1 MAAAARLSPRLI
13 LLVGVLVARPCM
25 AGSFVLFESGQ
36 VRPLALSPAGTR
48 LCAVNTPDNR
58 LEVFDVDGAGL
69 THTASVPVGLEPVAV
84 AAHSEDEVWVVNHLS
99 DSVSVVDV
107 SASPPRVVRTLLVGD
122 EPRDIVFAGPG
133 QSLAFITTAHRGQN
147 SAIPLADLT
156 TPGIGRA
163 DVWVF
168 DVSDPG
174 ATLGG
179 TPRPVSTLFG
189 DTPRAL
195 AASPD
200 GNTVYAAVFHSG
212 NQTTSLSEGVVC
224 NGGPSAGPCT
234 LGGVTYPGGLPPPT
248 RGADGV
254 LGPETGLVV
263 KFDSATGHWEDRLGR
278 SWDDAVRFF
287 LPDDDVF
294 QIDASVSPPVPKS
307 SSPHAGQ
314 PFAHVGTIL
323 FNMLVNPA
331 SGRVYVTN
339 TESHNEV
346 RFEGQRPP
354 CAPLT
359 PGGPVPNSVVGRL
372 SEARITVL
380 DPSSRAVTPHHL
392 NPHIDYCAVPSPAG
406 TADRSLAT
414 PLDMAITADG
424 RTLYVAALG
433 SSDPS

>member
-1 MAAAARLSPRLI
+1 MTGVSRLSPRLI
-13 LLVGVLVARPCM
+13 LLVSVIVTSPCA
-25 AGSFVLFESGQ
+25 AGPFVVFESGQ
-36 VRPLALSPAGTR
+36 VRPLALSPTGTR
-48 LCAVNTPDNR
+48 LFAVNTPDNR
-58 LEVFDVDGAGL
+58 LEIFEVGSAGL
-69 THTASVPVGLEPVAV
+69 THTVSVPVGLEPVAV
-84 AAHSEDEVWVVNHLS
+84 VARSEDEVWVVNHLS

-107 SASPPRVVRTLLVGD
+107 STSPPRVVRTLLVGD
-122 EPRDIVFAGPG
+122 EPRDLVFAGPG

-147 SAIPLADLT
+147 SAVPLPDLT

-168 DVSDPG
+168 DASDPG
-174 ATLGG
+174 PTLGG
-179 TPRPVSTLFG
+179 TPRTVITLFG

-224 NGGPSAGPCT
+224 NGGPAAGSCT
-234 LGGVTYPGGLPPPT
+234 IQGVTYPGGLPPPIE
-248 RGADGV
+248 GADGV
-254 LGPETGLVV
+254 VGPETGLIV
-263 KFDSATGHWEDRLGR
+263 KYEPVSGHWEDRLGR

-323 FNMLVNPA
+323 FDMLVNPA
-331 SGRVYVTN
+331 NGRVYVTN
-339 TESHNEV
+339 TDSHNEV

-359 PGGPVPNSVVGRL
+359 PG
-372 SEARITVL
+372 A
-380 DPSSRAVTPHHL
+380 PSRTRWS
-392 NPHIDYCAVPSPAG
+392 AG
-406 TADRSLAT
+406 
-414 PLDMAITADG
+414 
-424 RTLYVAALG
+424 
-433 SSDPS
+433 